1 MATASAR
8 QIETALLTEHLRYTP
23 LTLLDDII
31 NTINE
36 LIARA
41 VDAAEEG
48 LLAADPAVLGFA
60 AKYAAENRIP
70 DTDNEGRP
78 VYEGVK
84 EEVEE
89 GVHKLETLLESNVD
103 RNFDKLEIYILRNVL
118 SVPGDLVPWVKLKHY
133 EGLNLEPRQ
142 QREPRTVEGVQ
153 RLRRK
158 VQETKKL
165 NGLLNRAIERNERML
180 QDLRSMLTLP
190 ATVKREQSLSSEAQ
204 TKTQGKDEGMTGA
217 YAFLTHTP
225 AAQALGL
232 NAALQNSTTT
242 TTPGLVK
249 ANSLSTNTEFALA
262 QLPALKTLLSE
273 LRPKIEAMSHDTKI
287 DIKEGETQRERRLYV
302 ESQTRKVLERRGI
315 SIEEGGVMDPL
326 GRRVGSEELKALE
339 GIVDELTRGNSH
351 VGESV
356 DSSTSSP
363 RTESRR

>member
-8 QIETALLTEHLRYTP
+8 QVETALLTEHLRYTP

-31 NTINE
+31 NTVNE
-36 LIARA
+36 LVARA

-48 LLAADPAVLGFA
+48 LLAADPVVLGFA

-70 DTDNEGRP
+70 DTDGEGRP

-103 RNFDKLEIYILRNVL
+103 RNFDKLEIYVLRNVL
-118 SVPGDLVPWVKLKHY
+118 SVPGDLMPWVRLRHY
-133 EGLNLEPRQ
+133 EGLDLGPQQ

-158 VQETKKL
+158 VQETRKL

-180 QDLRSMLTLP
+180 QDLRAMLTLP
-190 ATVKREQSLSSEAQ
+190 ATDKREQSLSLEAQ
-204 TKTQGKDEGMTGA
+204 GKTQGREEGTAGA
-217 YAFLTHTP
+217 YAFLTHAP

-232 NAALQNSTTT
+232 NAALQNSTTAT
-242 TTPGLVK
+242 TATTPGPVK
-249 ANSLSTNTEFALA
+249 ANPLSTNTEFALA
-262 QLPALKTLLSE
+262 QLPALKALLSE
-273 LRPKIEAMSHDTKI
+273 LRPKIAAMSHDARHAV
-287 DIKEGETQRERRLYV
+287 KEGETQRERRLYV

-315 SIEEGGVMDPL
+315 SIEESGAEPL
-326 GRRVGSEELKALE
+326 GRRVGSEELMALE
-339 GIVDELTRGNSH
+339 GIAHDLARSDG

-356 DSSTSSP
+356 DEY
-363 RTESRR
+363 R